1 MPTWTIDTT
10 HSSVSFS
17 VRHMVFAK
25 VRGKFSKWT
34 AAVEYDPASPAAAKV
49 EATIEVSSIDTNEG
63 QRDGH
68 LKSADFFDAANHPSL
83 TFKSTKVEPAG
94 SHLKVEGDL
103 TIRGTTLPVVLDV
116 ELLGGGK
123 DPWGNQRVGFHGKTK
138 IDRTAY
144 GLKWNQALEAGGLL
158 VGTEIEIELDIQAV
172 AGK

>member
-1 MPTWTIDTT
+1 MPTWTVDAT
-10 HSSVSFS
+10 HSAVSFS

-49 EATIEVSSIDTNEG
+49 EASIEVASIDTNEG

-94 SHLKVEGDL
+94 SHLKVTGDL

-123 DPWGNQRVGFHGKTK
+123 DPWGNQRVGFHGKAK
-138 IDRTAY
+138 IDRTAF